1 MDPEHISIE
10 DRVCQKPERAVPTN
24 PEKINPRL
32 YAAAE
37 SRQLSRIP
45 AFLDGPR
52 AARGRLTAPG
62 ALRRQPRFAR
72 RGALRAPRFRA
83 RTALRAV
90 PGLGGLFGF
99 TVVSSLLIWKHP

>member
-1 MDPEHISIE
+1 MSSLDVLDYIKSRSCRARVPADPG
-10 DRVCQKPERAVPTN
+10 C
-24 PEKINPRL
+24 L

-37 SRQLSRIP
+37 SRQLSRIL
-45 AFLDGPR
+45 AFLGGPR

-83 RTALRAV
+83 LTALRAV
-90 PGLGGLFGF
+90 LGLGRLFGF
-99 TVVSSLLIWKHP
+99 ADVSSLLIWTHP